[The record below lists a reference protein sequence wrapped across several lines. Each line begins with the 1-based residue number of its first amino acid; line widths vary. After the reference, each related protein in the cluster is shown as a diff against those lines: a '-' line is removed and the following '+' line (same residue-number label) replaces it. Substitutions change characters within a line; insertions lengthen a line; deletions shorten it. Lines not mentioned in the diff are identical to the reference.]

1 VTKIKICGLTD
12 KNNAIAAAKAG
23 ADLLGLVFAPSRR
36 RVSSQRALQIAE
48 AVYELKQRPLIVGV
62 FVNLPAGEINSIA
75 EYCCLDMVQLSGDES
90 WRFCWQI
97 ERPLIKVI
105 HIEADRTTGQVW
117 SEIEEGYRPGLK
129 QKPVLLLDTKTK
141 DVYGGTGRTF
151 DWRLAE
157 EVSKRYP
164 VIIAGGL
171 SPQNVGSLIKQV
183 NPWGVDV
190 SGGVESGGEKDIKKI
205 NAFIKAVR
213 QAEKE
218 VENAAG

>member
-1 VTKIKICGLTD
+1 MAKIKICGLID

-23 ADLLGLVFAPSRR
+23 ADFLGLVFAPSRR
-36 RVSSQRALQIAE
+36 QVSTERALQIVE
-48 AVYELKQRPLIVGV
+48 AVHELKQRPLIVGV

-75 EYCCLDMVQLSGDES
+75 EYCRLDMVQFSGDES
-90 WRFCWQI
+90 WHYCRQI

-105 HIEADRTTGQVW
+105 HIEADRTAEQVL
-117 SEIEEGYRPGLK
+117 SEMEKGYRSDLK
-129 QKPVLLLDTKTK
+129 QKPVLLLDAKTK

-151 DWRLAE
+151 DWKLAE
-157 EVSKRYP
+157 EVSKKYP
-164 VIIAGGL
+164 VMVAGGI
-171 SPQNVGSLIKQV
+171 SPHNISGLIKQV

-218 VENAAG
+218 LENAAG

>member
-1 VTKIKICGLTD
+1 VAKIKICGLID

-23 ADLLGLVFAPSRR
+23 ADFLGLVFAQSRR
-36 RVSSQRALQIAE
+36 RVSLQRALQIVE
-48 AVYELKQRPLIVGV
+48 AVHELKQRPLIVGV

-75 EYCCLDMVQLSGDES
+75 EYCRLDMVQFSGDES
-90 WRFCWQI
+90 WHYCRQI
-97 ERPLIKVI
+97 ERPIIKVI
-105 HIEADRTTGQVW
+105 HIEAGRTAGQVL
-117 SEIEEGYRPGLK
+117 SEMGKGYRSGLK
-129 QKPVLLLDTKTK
+129 QKPALLLDTKTK
-141 DVYGGTGRTF
+141 DFYGGTGRTF

-157 EVSKRYP
+157 EISKRYP
-164 VIIAGGL
+164 LIIAGGL
-171 SPQNVGSLIKQV
+171 SPQNVGSLIKQI

-190 SGGVESGGEKDIKKI
+190 SGGVESDGEKDIKKI

>member
-1 VTKIKICGLTD
+1 MAKIKICGLID

-23 ADLLGLVFAPSRR
+23 ADFLGLVFAPSRR
-36 RVSSQRALQIAE
+36 QVSTERALQIVE
-48 AVYELKQRPLIVGV
+48 AVHELKQRPLIVGV

-75 EYCCLDMVQLSGDES
+75 EYCRLDMVQFSGDES
-90 WRFCWQI
+90 WHYCRQI

-105 HIEADRTTGQVW
+105 HIEADRTAEQVL
-117 SEIEEGYRPGLK
+117 SEMEKGYRSGLK
-129 QKPVLLLDTKTK
+129 QKPVLLLDAKTK
-141 DVYGGTGRTF
+141 NIYGGTGRTF
-151 DWRLAE
+151 DWKLAE
-157 EVSKRYP
+157 EVSKKYP
-164 VIIAGGL
+164 VMVAGGI
-171 SPQNVGSLIKQV
+171 SPHNISGLIKQV

>member
-1 VTKIKICGLTD
+1 MAKIKICGLTD
-12 KNNAIAAAKAG
+12 KNNAKAAAKAG
-23 ADLLGLVFAPSRR
+23 ADFLGLVFAQSSR
-36 RVSSQRALQIAE
+36 RVSPDGALKIVE
-48 AVYELKQRPLIVGV
+48 AVHELKQRPLIVGV

-75 EYCCLDMVQLSGDES
+75 EYCRLDMVQLSGDES
-90 WRFCWQI
+90 WRYCRQI

-105 HIEADRTTGQVW
+105 HIEADRIAGQVL
-117 SEIEEGYRPGLK
+117 SEMEEGYRSGLK
-129 QKPVLLLDTKTK
+129 QKPALLLDTKTK
-141 DVYGGTGRTF
+141 DFYGGTGRTF
-151 DWRLAE
+151 DWGLAE

-164 VIIAGGL
+164 VIIAGGI

-205 NAFIKAVR
+205 DAFIKAVR

-218 VENAAG
+218 VKNAAG

>member
-1 VTKIKICGLTD
+1 VAKIKICGLTD

-23 ADLLGLVFAPSRR
+23 ADFLGLVFAPSRR
-36 RVSSQRALQIAE
+36 QVSTERALQIVE
-48 AVYELKQRPLIVGV
+48 AVHELKQRPLIVGV
-62 FVNLPAGEINSIA
+62 FVNLPAGEVNSII
-75 EYCCLDMVQLSGDES
+75 EGCRLDMVQLSGDES
-90 WRFCWQI
+90 WRYCREI

-105 HIEADRTTGQVW
+105 HIEAKRTVGQVL
-117 SEIEEGYRPGLK
+117 SEMEEGYRSGLK
-129 QKPVLLLDTKTK
+129 QKPVCLLDTKTK

-157 EVSKRYP
+157 EISKRYP

-190 SGGVESGGEKDIKKI
+190 SGGVESGGEKDIKKMD
-205 NAFIKAVR
+205 AFIKAVR

-218 VENAAG
+218 VEIATE

>member
-1 VTKIKICGLTD
+1 VAKIKICGLID

-23 ADLLGLVFAPSRR
+23 ADFLGLVFAPSRR
-36 RVSSQRALQIAE
+36 QVSTERALQIVE
-48 AVYELKQRPLIVGV
+48 AVHELKQRPLIVGV

-75 EYCCLDMVQLSGDES
+75 EYCRLDMVQFSGDES
-90 WRFCWQI
+90 WHYCRQI

-105 HIEADRTTGQVW
+105 HIEADRTAEQVL
-117 SEIEEGYRPGLK
+117 SEMEKGYRSDLK
-129 QKPVLLLDTKTK
+129 QKPVLLLDAKTK

-151 DWRLAE
+151 DWKLAE
-157 EVSKRYP
+157 EVSKKYP
-164 VIIAGGL
+164 VMVAGGI
-171 SPQNVGSLIKQV
+171 SPHNISGLIKQV

-205 NAFIKAVR
+205 DTFIKAVR